1 MRALAQHFGENE
13 DLWGLTGLLHD
24 LDYPATAENAAR
36 QEAERQQE
44 AGVDTE
50 ALEAMAR
57 ALLGNGQFEET
68 EEDIPQMLEEFY
80 PEAETDNPPAQTS
93 DIASPATAAVKP
105 KPTTPIRQSR
115 LTSKLGSASTTS
127 NQPPSTAT
135 TASLG

>member
-1 MRALAQHFGENE
+1 MLLSDRHAWEYADLTLRDDSTLAQSVQ
-13 DLWGLTGLLHD
+13 
-24 LDYPATAENAAR
+24 AAR

-80 PEAETDNPPAQTS
+80 PEAETENTPAQTG
-93 DIASPATAAVKP
+93 DMASPATAAVKP
-105 KPTTPIRQSR
+105 KATTPIRQSR
-115 LTSKLGSASTTS
+115 LTSKLGSASPTS

-135 TASLG
+135 AASHG

>member
-1 MRALAQHFGENE
+1 MMLLANSTLAQSVQ
-13 DLWGLTGLLHD
+13 
-24 LDYPATAENAAR
+24 AAR

-80 PEAETDNPPAQTS
+80 PEVETENPPAQTS
-93 DIASPATAAVKP
+93 DMASSATAAVKP

-115 LTSKLGSASTTS
+115 LTSKLGSASPT
-127 NQPPSTAT
+127 STAT
-135 TASLG
+135 TASHS

>member
-1 MRALAQHFGENE
+1 MLLSDRHAWEYAQ
-13 DLWGLTGLLHD
+13 
-24 LDYPATAENAAR
+24 AAR

-57 ALLGNGQFEET
+57 VLLGNGQFEET

-80 PEAETDNPPAQTS
+80 PEAETENPPAQTS
-93 DIASPATAAVKP
+93 DIASPSAAAVKT
-105 KPTTPIRQSR
+105 KATTPIRQSR
-115 LTSKLGSASTTS
+115 LTSKLGSASPTS
-127 NQPPSTAT
+127 NQTPSTTT